1 MGEIDMDDQAIE
13 IFVLPE
19 RPAARNDEVTEFD
32 VAIEVRCRTA
42 ESTASSGGAMNL
54 CLVIDGSGSMGTQNK
69 LDAAKRSCL
78 DIFERIKDD
87 DLFTV
92 VVFDS
97 DVQVVVN
104 PQTPRDQVAGK
115 LESIRPGSL
124 TNLSLGWYQGLLELQ
139 SHMTDEHYG
148 RLILLSDGLANEG
161 ETKKSAL
168 EAVAAR
174 ARDEGITT
182 STIGVGRD
190 SDFQED
196 LLEAIATASG
206 GRFWYIAESGIDSIL
221 EEEFRNALSVVLDR
235 PKVEL
240 SLPTG
245 VSVSEELNS
254 LRKISRRYGLRPLKG
269 DDIFNF
275 AVRLQIEPTQVVGS
289 QFTLGATLYDSTGTV
304 TSATTDIAL
313 APQAEVATTP
323 VHALVSSVVDQYRSS
338 QTEEKMLKDMESGD
352 LSDMKE
358 MLEAEV
364 ARMRRAESALMR
376 QQADI
381 DPARA
386 HVEWANLDK
395 HLSMSET
402 ALLLTELTQ
411 QYGNEPE
418 VLALLQSLRKGM
430 HQEAQRKRVRW
441 NLVSPADEDVEVS
454 LLVRAIGVTDALIQR
469 LPDQRVDLE
478 QKREALREQLARL
491 Q

>member
-1 MGEIDMDDQAIE
+1 MNDQAIE
-13 IFVLPE
+13 ILVLPE

-42 ESTASSGGAMNL
+42 ASTVRSGGAMNL
-54 CLVIDGSGSMGTQNK
+54 CLVIDRSGSMEAQGK
-69 LDAAKRSCL
+69 LETAKRSCL
-78 DIFERIKDD
+78 DIFERLKDD
-87 DLFTV
+87 DLLTV

-97 DVQVVVN
+97 GAQVVVN
-104 PQTPRDQVAGK
+104 PQTPRDQVEGRVK
-115 LESIRPGSL
+115 SIRSGSL

-168 EAVAAR
+168 EAVAIR
-174 ARDEGITT
+174 AREEGVTT

-240 SLPTG
+240 KLPPG

-254 LRKISRRYGLRPLKG
+254 LRKVSRRYGLRPLKG
-269 DDIFNF
+269 DDLFNF
-275 AVRLQIEPTQVVGS
+275 AVRLQIDPTQVDSS
-289 QFTLGATLYDSTGTV
+289 QFTLSATLYEGTRTV
-304 TSATTDIAL
+304 TSGTTDIAL
-313 APQAEVATTP
+313 APQGQVVTTP
-323 VHALVSSVVDQYRSS
+323 VHALVSSVVEQYRSS
-338 QTEEKMLKDMESGD
+338 QTEEKMLKDMEAGD
-352 LSDMKE
+352 LSGMKE

-364 ARMRRAESALMR
+364 ARMRRAEADVVL
-376 QQADI
+376 QQGDI
-381 DPARA
+381 GLIRA
-386 HVEWANLDK
+386 NVEAANLGQ
-395 HLSMSET
+395 HSSMSET
-402 ALLLTELTQ
+402 ALLLTELVQ
-411 QYGNEPE
+411 QYGTEPE
-418 VLALLQSLRKGM
+418 VGVLMGSWRKSM
-430 HQEAQRKRVRW
+430 HHEAHRKRLRW
-441 NLVSPADEDVEVS
+441 NSVSDADEDVEIS
-454 LLVRAIGVTDALIQR
+454 LLVQAIGVTDALIQR
-469 LPDQRVDLE
+469 LPELRADLE

-491 Q
+491 

>member
-1 MGEIDMDDQAIE
+1 MDDQAIE
-13 IFVLPE
+13 ILVLPE

-32 VAIEVRCRTA
+32 VAIEVRCRTG
-42 ESTASSGGAMNL
+42 ESAASSGGAMNL
-54 CLVIDGSGSMGTQNK
+54 CLVIDRSGSMETQGK
-69 LDAAKRSCL
+69 LETAKRSCL

-97 DVQVVVN
+97 DAQVVVN

-161 ETKKSAL
+161 ETKKLAL
-168 EAVAAR
+168 EAVATR

-235 PKVEL
+235 SKVEL
-240 SLPTG
+240 SLPPG

-254 LRKISRRYGLRPLKG
+254 LRKVSRRYGLRPLKG
-269 DDIFNF
+269 DDLFNF
-275 AVRLQIEPTQVVGS
+275 AVRLQIDPAQVVGS
-289 QFTLGATLYDSTGTV
+289 QFTLGATLYDGTSTV

-313 APQAEVATTP
+313 VPQAEVVTTP

-338 QTEEKMLKDMESGD
+338 QTEEKMLKDMESGEPD
-352 LSDMKE
+352 LGDMTE

-364 ARMRRAESALMR
+364 ARMRRAEAELMR
-376 QQADI
+376 QRADI
-381 DPARA
+381 GADRVD
-386 HVEWANLDK
+386 VEWANIGK

-411 QYGNEPE
+411 QYGSEPE
-418 VLALLQSLRKGM
+418 VQALLLPLRKGM
-430 HQEAQRKRVRW
+430 RHEAQRGRVRW
-441 NLVSPADEDVEVS
+441 NYVSASDEDVEIS
-454 LLVRAIGVTDALIQR
+454 LLVKALGVTDALIRR
-469 LPDQRVDLE
+469 LPDQRADLE
-478 QKREALREQLARL
+478 QKREALSEQLARL